1 MFMRDWGCAYS
12 SAKTCVKGYI
22 CITSSSCKEVILI
35 LHSVNIKED

>member
-12 SAKTCVKGYI
+12 SAKTCVKVYI
-22 CITSSSCKEVILI
+22 CIISSCKEVILI